1 MPHIMIDYSANLEP
15 DADIAGLCEVL
26 RRTAAALE
34 AFPEAGVRVR
44 AFAADHYAIADGH
57 PENGYIDISVR
68 LREGRE
74 PAVKEAAV
82 AALFEAARAHLA
94 GVIATRPVMLSMEMR
109 DIDARL
115 APKLN
120 TVREWMEKRG

>member
-15 DADIAGLCEVL
+15 DADIAGLCEAL

-44 AFAADHYAIADGH
+44 AFAAAHYAIADGH

>member
-109 DIDARL
+109 DIEARL

>member
-15 DADIAGLCEVL
+15 KADIAGLCEVL